1 MSSYVILRLP
11 LMVRPFSPAIPPGH
25 KPKNMKTLTETQL
38 LEITGGELNEAGI
51 HPLTM
56 WPGWNPAQA
65 ASEQAIADF
74 LAWWA
79 HYTQSLGLSNGQQAD

>member
-11 LMVRPFSPAIPPGH
+11 LMVKPLSPAIPPGH
-25 KPKNMKTLTETQL
+25 KPKNMKTLTETDL
-38 LEITGGELNEAGI
+38 LEITGGEIEPLNMG
-51 HPLTM
+51 
-56 WPGWNPAQA
+56 PGWNPAQA

-79 HYTQSLGLSNGQQAD
+79 HRPQWLGLYNGQQAD